1 MLKSLKIN
9 NYRNLKD
16 FKINTL
22 CQINLITGK
31 NNTGKS
37 TVLEAIAIYVSQ
49 GDCQQLLSLLK
60 KRGEDY
66 SIQSD
71 KMPPLEANIK
81 SFSSLFTD
89 RKVSFDESDSIFIG
103 EQEESPEKSTT
114 LRFIKYTTQETQEG
128 GRKIKFHPSDASE
141 TEYPDIETGFEI
153 RAHNNFSF
161 LPINQ
166 RISEHATHGKPYI
179 LQFVNTGD
187 MDRNINEKLFD
198 KVALTEKEQF
208 VIEALRVIEPT
219 TERIAF
225 VGGMAGERMAVIKL
239 SGNKDIL
246 PLQSMGDGMNR
257 ILTIILALV
266 NASDGYLLIDEFE
279 NGLHYTTQ
287 SQIWEI
293 IFKLAKQLNIQV
305 FASTHSNDCIS
316 GFEKALNK
324 PHNSVSGKLI
334 RLDNKNGTIKEVEF
348 LADELKIAES

>member
-1 MLKSLKIN
+1 MLKSLRIK

-16 FKINTL
+16 FRINTL
-22 CQINLITGK
+22 SQINLITGK

-37 TVLEAIAIYVSQ
+37 TVLEAIALYVSQ
-49 GDCQQLLSLLK
+49 GDCQQILSLLK
-60 KRGEDY
+60 RRGEDY

-71 KMPPLEANIK
+71 KMSALEANIK

-89 RKVSFDESDSIFIG
+89 RKVAFDESDSIYIG

-114 LRFIKYTTQETQEG
+114 LRFIKYTA
-128 GRKIKFHPSDASE
+128 PS
-141 TEYPDIETGFEI
+141 YPDAQTGFEVK
-153 RAHNNFSF
+153 ANNGSF
-161 LPINQ
+161 IFPINR
-166 RISEHATHGKPYI
+166 RINEHTTHGKPYM
-179 LQFVNTGD
+179 LQFVNTGN

-198 KVALTEKEQF
+198 KIALTEKESF
-208 VIEALRVIEPT
+208 VIEALRVIEPA

-225 VGGMAGERMAVIKL
+225 IGGIAGERMAVIKL

-287 SQIWEI
+287 SQIWKI

-324 PHNSVSGKLI
+324 PNNSVTGKLI
-334 RLDNKNGTIKEVEF
+334 RLDNKNGSIREVEF
-348 LADELKIAES
+348 LAEELKIAEDQHIELR